1 MYYNFSFDQ
10 YICYEIEE
18 GIVKVTSYNE
28 PGGNRTVSIGSVGS
42 VRNPKGELVTE
53 TSAYGRVRF
62 GIKSI
67 IKGRYKQTRYY
78 YLFRCSNSTA

>member
-28 PGGNRTVSIGSVGS
+28 PGVICWRCFEAKKN
-42 VRNPKGELVTE
+42 
-53 TSAYGRVRF
+53 SA
-62 GIKSI
+62 K
-67 IKGRYKQTRYY
+67 
-78 YLFRCSNSTA
+78 

>member
-42 VRNPKGELVTE
+42 VRRSYVI
-53 TSAYGRVRF
+53 Y
-62 GIKSI
+62 
-67 IKGRYKQTRYY
+67 
-78 YLFRCSNSTA
+78 STDH

>member
-53 TSAYGRVRF
+53 TSAY
-62 GIKSI
+62 
-67 IKGRYKQTRYY
+67 
-78 YLFRCSNSTA
+78 

>member
-10 YICYEIEE
+10 YICYEIDE
-18 GIVKVTSYNE
+18 GIVT
-28 PGGNRTVSIGSVGS
+28 VGS

-62 GIKSI
+62 DIKSVLNQDNLI
-67 IKGRYKQTRYY
+67 TQLSQQILSSK
-78 YLFRCSNSTA
+78 A

>member
-42 VRNPKGELVTE
+42 VRNPKGELVQKHQPME
-53 TSAYGRVRF
+53 EYDSISRV
-62 GIKSI
+62 
-67 IKGRYKQTRYY
+67 
-78 YLFRCSNSTA
+78 C

>member
-42 VRNPKGELVTE
+42 VRNPKVSLLQKHQPMEE
-53 TSAYGRVRF
+53 YDSISRV
-62 GIKSI
+62 
-67 IKGRYKQTRYY
+67 
-78 YLFRCSNSTA
+78 C

>member
-62 GIKSI
+62 DIKSVLNQDNLI
-67 IKGRYKQTRYY
+67 TQLSQGNIPK
-78 YLFRCSNSTA
+78 FV